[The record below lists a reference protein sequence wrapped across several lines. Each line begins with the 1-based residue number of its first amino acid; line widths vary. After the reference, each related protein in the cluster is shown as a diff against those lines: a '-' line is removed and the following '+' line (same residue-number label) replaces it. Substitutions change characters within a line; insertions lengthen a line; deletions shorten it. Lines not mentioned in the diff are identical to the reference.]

1 MNTSCIIQISYEQS
15 NTQMAVDNGSY
26 YSYDFN
32 QTLEDYGTGE
42 DPYIPLYIYILV
54 SIFNSIIFILGILGN
69 FLVVLVIVKV
79 RNMRTPTNFFLLN
92 LSIADILVLLIC
104 QPAALMEFYG
114 KDRWFIG
121 EAMCK

>member
-1 MNTSCIIQISYEQS
+1 
-15 NTQMAVDNGSY
+15 MAIDNGSY
-26 YSYDFN
+26 YAYDSN
-32 QTLEDYGTGE
+32 QTFEDYRTGG
-42 DPYIPLYIYILV
+42 DPYIPLYIYVLV